1 MPAAAQ
7 MQPALILHVRPYRES
22 SAIVQML
29 TQQQGRVAGV
39 LRGYRSKKQGQVT
52 VQPFSVGTV
61 AYVGRSDLVTIQTFE
76 SHHFISLQG
85 EALYAGFY
93 VLELL
98 MRLLQER
105 QQEPG
110 IFGYAMTVLEALEE
124 GDPLEPALRRFELD
138 VLQQLGYGIDF
149 SVQGEPLEEGKVYGY
164 TPQSGFASASESQL
178 GATRGF
184 EGCVLQQIARGDF
197 SAVSTREAAK
207 ALLRVA
213 LTPLLGDK
221 PLTSRKLFPRQR

>member
-61 AYVGRSDLVTIQTFE
+61 TYVGRSDLVTIQSFE

-105 QQEPG
+105 QQETG

-124 GDPLEPALRRFELD
+124 GDSLEPALRRFELD

-149 SVQGEPLEEGKVYGY
+149 SVQGQPLEEGKVYGY
-164 TPQSGFASASESQL
+164 TPQSGFSQATQSQL
-178 GATRGF
+178 GAARGF
-184 EGCVLQQIARGDF
+184 DGCALQQIARGDF
-197 SAVSTREAAK
+197 SAASTREAAK